1 MLLTNC
7 ADAIRAKSGERNGAH
22 ADEPAVGAAP
32 PCDLASSLDAFIAPD
47 YRLGHQPL
55 SAIQRPCNSAAH
67 ALVSPGPRVDVR
79 FLAGAASPAA
89 LAPSGDR
96 PIGLATP
103 TRLWDDRGRR
113 MNAEASQEQVRVGLL
128 GVGLM
133 GSAMA
138 HRLLDRGIA
147 VIAWDRDAEQLRA
160 LEARGGEPAEGPSE
174 VVSGAGAVI
183 TMLPTAD
190 VILDVVRPLLD
201 DWPEGAIWLQ
211 MSSVGASEAD
221 QLAQVAEAHAV
232 RLVDAPVSG
241 STHPA
246 EEGQLTILA
255 SGPDSARTAVE
266 PIFDALA
273 SRVLWVGEAGMGS
286 RLKLAAN
293 HWMITMVAALAES
306 MHLCQ
311 AMGLDQEQF
320 IALLDGG
327 PLGSV
332 YALQKLDEMQRHQY
346 PAGFPVRLALKDLE
360 LVREVEQTSRAAMPL
375 LDAVLERFATANESL
390 ADQDLAA
397 IYELGGP
404 AKDLS

>member
-1 MLLTNC
+1 MRLGIVAGRL
-7 ADAIRAKSGERNGAH
+7 H
-22 ADEPAVGAAP
+22 P
-32 PCDLASSLDAFIAPD
+32 PD
-47 YRLGHQPL
+47 YHLGRQPL
-55 SAIQRPCNSAAH
+55 SPIQRPCNSVAH

-113 MNAEASQEQVRVGLL
+113 MNAEASQEKVRVGLL

-147 VIAWDRDAEQLRA
+147 VIAWDRDAEHLRD
-160 LEARGGEPAEGPSE
+160 LESRGGQPAQEPSE
-174 VVSGAGAVI
+174 VISSAGVVI
-183 TMLPTAD
+183 TMLPTAE
-190 VILDVVRPLLD
+190 VIRDLVEPLLD
-201 DWPEGAIWLQ
+201 DWPEGTIWLQ
-211 MSSVGASEAD
+211 MSSVGADEAD
-221 QLAQVAEAHAV
+221 QLTQVAEAHRV

-246 EEGQLTILA
+246 EEGELTILA

-293 HWMITMVAALAES
+293 HWMISMVGALAES

-311 AMGLDQEQF
+311 AMGLDQQQF

-332 YALQKLDEMQRHQY
+332 YAVQKLNEMRRHEY
-346 PAGFPVRLALKDLE
+346 PAGFPVRLAIKDLE
-360 LVREVEQTSRAAMPL
+360 LVREVKESSQATMPL
-375 LDAVLERFATANESL
+375 LDAVLERFMAAGPDL

-397 IYELGGP
+397 IYELDEP
-404 AKDLS
+404 SKA